1 MNPHKPYGIKLLW
14 TSMDLIPS
22 LITNRDEMDIKSSQ
36 KRGQETLTPMFIMTT
51 EKEAK
56 IYLQDDALS
65 SKIERCP
72 PPLSSL
78 S

>member
-1 MNPHKPYGIKLLW
+1 
-14 TSMDLIPS
+14 MDLISS
-22 LITNRDEMDIKSSQ
+22 LITNRDEMDIKSNQ
-36 KRGQETLTPMFIMTT
+36 QRGQETLTPMFIMTT

-65 SKIERCP
+65 SKIEGCP
-72 PPLSSL
+72 PPLPPL